1 MAVFD
6 RFKNAIN
13 AFTSRD
19 PTNPKMQQEELKTAS
34 STMYYGGIRPD
45 RNYSTSYGKDRSVA
59 EAIINRIAVDVASVD
74 IRHVYT
80 DSNKSYLK
88 DVDSSLN
95 NCLTLE
101 ANLDQSWRDFILD
114 IVLSVIEEGNI
125 AVCPIDYDKDID
137 DYEVVDIYSLRVGK
151 IVEWRPKH
159 VKVRLYD
166 ERNGQ
171 YKDLLYRKCDV
182 AIMENPFYTVMNR
195 PNGTLKR
202 LIRKLSIL
210 DIVDEQTGSGKLNMI
225 IQLPYSVRTEVKKE
239 QAEARKKDIEMQL
252 TENKYGIAY
261 IDSTE
266 KVIQLNRALDN
277 NLLTQIESLI
287 KLLFS
292 QLGMTEEILN
302 GTANQETMLNY
313 FSRTVQPYLN
323 MIADEFKR
331 KFISRTARTQGQTIM
346 YFRDPFALV
355 PVSEIAKIAD
365 TMTRNEIMTANEIRQ
380 KIGMKPSSDPRAD
393 ELRNKNLSQSS
404 EAQSMEEWAKNDGDY
419 GEEGD
424 YQNGAE

>member
-19 PTNPKMQQEELKTAS
+19 PTNPKMQQEELKSAS
-34 STMYYGGIRPD
+34 SIMYYGGVRPD
-45 RNYSTSYGKDRSVA
+45 RNYSTSYGKDRSIA

-88 DVDSSLN
+88 DVNSSLN

-125 AVCPIDYDKDID
+125 AVCPIDYDKDMD

-159 VKVRLYD
+159 VRVHLYD
-166 ERNGQ
+166 ERDGQ

-225 IQLPYSVRTEVKKE
+225 IQLPYSVRTAIKKE
-239 QAEARKKDIEMQL
+239 QAEERKKDIEMQL

-266 KVIQLNRALDN
+266 KVIQLNRPLDN

-323 MIADEFKR
+323 MITDEFKR
-331 KFISRTARTQGQTIM
+331 KFISRTARSQGQTIM

-380 KIGMKPSSDPRAD
+380 KIGMKPSSDPGAD

-404 EAQSMEEWAKNDGDY
+404 EAQRMEKWTKLDGDY
-419 GEEGD
+419 SEEGD
-424 YQNGAE
+424 YQNDAE